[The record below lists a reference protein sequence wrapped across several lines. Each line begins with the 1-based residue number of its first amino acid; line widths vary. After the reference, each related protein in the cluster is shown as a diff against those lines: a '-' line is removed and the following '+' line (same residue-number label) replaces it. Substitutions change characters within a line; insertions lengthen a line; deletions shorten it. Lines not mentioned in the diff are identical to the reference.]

1 MTVKSRI
8 FAVFF
13 SLVAACAPQGA
24 VSESGVA
31 EEKSVEKKA
40 SPAVSD
46 EKKPQIDSA
55 AVVGDYL
62 RYLQARRDQ
71 NLTDASKYLQNVLKK
86 DENSE
91 IIEAEMLSTLTLQ
104 GRLHEA
110 FPLAQKELK
119 RNGRLLLAMLVVV
132 ANQTENKDYDGA
144 LETLDAFPDQDV
156 RAFLI
161 PLLKSWQ
168 YVGAG
173 EKEKAL
179 DALKPLDSEGTAAL
193 YHFHLAL
200 MNDIWN
206 DEDETE
212 KQYKLLMEK
221 NKGLSLR
228 AAQTYG
234 NFLLRHEKYE
244 RFNEL
249 LAAYRTVNRSFPLI
263 DETFFLAGGKE
274 VGKDIP
280 VMVPTA
286 KEGMAEALFDVA
298 GSLHEKGNED
308 SAFFFTQIAL
318 SLDGKLALAR
328 ELKGSLLESTGR
340 TEDAR
345 AFYESEKPTSE
356 TYFSSQSKL
365 ARLLSRQEKY
375 DEAVKVLK
383 NLIKQKSESHLPYLD
398 LGDVYMQAKR
408 YPQAIEAYTQA
419 LDKISGT
426 QRRGG
431 WMIYYSR
438 GTAYER
444 NNQWD
449 KAEDD
454 FLHALLLNPDQPLTL
469 NYLGY
474 SWLERGKN
482 IGQAKEMLERALLK
496 SSQDGFIA
504 DSLGWA
510 YYLTKEYDKAVTILE
525 LAVALDAGSGVIND
539 HLGDAYW
546 RSGRKREARFQWQKA
561 LDLNDDFAEGDRDRV
576 RLKIEKGLD
585 AVGDKISLT
594 QEKRES
600 APAAK
605 KAGKKN
611 DSKKRARKN

>member
-1 MTVKSRI
+1 MTVKSRV

-13 SLVAACAPQGA
+13 SLIAACAPQGA

-31 EEKSVEKKA
+31 AKPEKTEQAKA
-40 SPAVSD
+40 PQTDSP
-46 EKKPQIDSA
+46 

-62 RYLQARRDQ
+62 RYLQARREQ
-71 NLTDASKYLQNVLKK
+71 NLSDAAKYLQKVLDK
-86 DENSE
+86 DADNE
-91 IIEAEMLSTLTLQ
+91 IVEAEMLSTLTLQ
-104 GRLHEA
+104 GRLHDA

-119 RNGRLLLAMLVVV
+119 RDGKLLLAMLVVV

-144 LETLDAFPDQDV
+144 LKTLDAFPDQDV

-168 YVGAG
+168 YVGLN
-173 EKEKAL
+173 EREKAQN
-179 DALKPLDSEGTAAL
+179 ALEPLDSEGTAAL

-206 DEDETE
+206 NEDETE
-212 KQYKLLMEK
+212 KHYKLLMEK

-274 VGKDIP
+274 VGKNIP
-280 VMVPTA
+280 VIVPSA

-318 SLDGKLALAR
+318 SLDEKLALAR
-328 ELKGSLLESTGR
+328 ELKGTLLETTGR
-340 TEDAR
+340 LDDAR
-345 AFYESEKPTSE
+345 AFYESEKTTSE

-365 ARLLSRQEKY
+365 ARLLARQEKY
-375 DEAVKVLK
+375 DEAAAVLQ
-383 NLIKQKSESHLPYLD
+383 NLIKKKSESHLPYLD
-398 LGDVYMQAKR
+398 LGDTYMLAKR

-482 IGQAKEMLERALLK
+482 VEQAKEMLERALLK
-496 SSQDGFIA
+496 ASQSGSIA

-525 LAVALDAGSGVIND
+525 IAVALDAGSGVIND

-561 LDLNDDFAEGDRDRV
+561 LDLNDDFSAGDRDRV
-576 RLKIEKGLD
+576 RLKLDKGLD

-594 QEKRES
+594 QEKKDD
-600 APAAK
+600 APADATAAK
-605 KAGKKN
+605 KPVKKN

>member
-1 MTVKSRI
+1 MTVKSRV

-13 SLVAACAPQGA
+13 SLIAACAPQGA

-31 EEKSVEKKA
+31 AKPEKTEQAKA
-40 SPAVSD
+40 PQTDSP
-46 EKKPQIDSA
+46 

-62 RYLQARRDQ
+62 RYLQARREQ
-71 NLTDASKYLQNVLKK
+71 NLSDAAKYLQKVLDK
-86 DENSE
+86 DADNE
-91 IIEAEMLSTLTLQ
+91 IVEAEMLSTLTLQ
-104 GRLHEA
+104 GRLHDA
-110 FPLAQKELK
+110 FPLARKELK
-119 RNGRLLLAMLVVV
+119 RDGKLLLAMLVVV

-144 LETLDAFPDQDV
+144 LKTLDAFPDQDV

-168 YVGAG
+168 YVGLN
-173 EKEKAL
+173 EREKAQN
-179 DALKPLDSEGTAAL
+179 ALEPLDSEGTAAL

-206 DEDETE
+206 NEDETE
-212 KQYKLLMEK
+212 KHYKLLMEK

-274 VGKDIP
+274 VGKNIP
-280 VMVPTA
+280 VIVPSA

-318 SLDGKLALAR
+318 SLDVKLALAR
-328 ELKGSLLESTGR
+328 ELKGTLLETTGR
-340 TEDAR
+340 LDDAR
-345 AFYESEKPTSE
+345 AFYESEKTTSE

-365 ARLLSRQEKY
+365 ARLLARQEKY
-375 DEAVKVLK
+375 DEAAAVLQ
-383 NLIKQKSESHLPYLD
+383 NLIKKKSESHLPYLD
-398 LGDVYMQAKR
+398 LGDTYMLAKR

-482 IGQAKEMLERALLK
+482 VEQAKEMLERALLK
-496 SSQDGFIA
+496 ASQSGSIA

-525 LAVALDAGSGVIND
+525 IAVALDAGSGVIND

-546 RSGRKREARFQWQKA
+546 RSGRKREARFQWRKA
-561 LDLNDDFAEGDRDRV
+561 LDLNDDFAAGDRDRV
-576 RLKIEKGLD
+576 RLKLDKGLD
-585 AVGDKISLT
+585 EVGDKISLT
-594 QEKRES
+594 QEKKDD
-600 APAAK
+600 APADAAAAK
-605 KAGKKN
+605 KPVKKN

>member
-1 MTVKSRI
+1 MTVKSRV

-13 SLVAACAPQGA
+13 SLIAACAPQGA

-31 EEKSVEKKA
+31 AKPEKTEQA
-40 SPAVSD
+40 NAPQTDSP
-46 EKKPQIDSA
+46 

-62 RYLQARRDQ
+62 RYLQARREQ
-71 NLTDASKYLQNVLKK
+71 NLSDAAKYLQKVLDK
-86 DENSE
+86 DADNE
-91 IIEAEMLSTLTLQ
+91 IVEAEMLSTLTLQ
-104 GRLHEA
+104 GRLHDA

-119 RNGRLLLAMLVVV
+119 RDGKLLLAMLVVV

-144 LETLDAFPDQDV
+144 LKTLDAFPDQDV

-168 YVGAG
+168 YVGLN
-173 EKEKAL
+173 EREKAQN
-179 DALKPLDSEGTAAL
+179 ALEPLDSEGTAAL

-206 DEDETE
+206 NEDETE
-212 KQYKLLMEK
+212 KHYKLLMEK

-274 VGKDIP
+274 VGKNIP
-280 VMVPTA
+280 VIVPSA

-318 SLDGKLALAR
+318 SLDEKLALAR
-328 ELKGSLLESTGR
+328 ELKGTLLETTGR
-340 TEDAR
+340 LDDAR
-345 AFYESEKPTSE
+345 AFYEAEKTTSE

-365 ARLLSRQEKY
+365 ARLLARQEKY
-375 DEAVKVLK
+375 DEAVAVLQ
-383 NLIKQKSESHLPYLD
+383 NLIKKKSESHLPYLD
-398 LGDVYMQAKR
+398 LGDTYMLAKR

-482 IGQAKEMLERALLK
+482 VEQAKEMLERALLK
-496 SSQDGFIA
+496 ASQSGSIA

-525 LAVALDAGSGVIND
+525 IAVALDAGSGVIND

-546 RSGRKREARFQWQKA
+546 RSGRKREARFQWRKA
-561 LDLNDDFAEGDRDRV
+561 LDLNDDFAAGDRDRV
-576 RLKIEKGLD
+576 RLKLDKGLD

-594 QEKRES
+594 QEKKDD
-600 APAAK
+600 APADATAAK
-605 KAGKKN
+605 KPVKKN

>member
-1 MTVKSRI
+1 MTVKSRV

-13 SLVAACAPQGA
+13 SLIAACAPQGA

-31 EEKSVEKKA
+31 AKPEKTEQA
-40 SPAVSD
+40 NAPQTDSP
-46 EKKPQIDSA
+46 

-62 RYLQARRDQ
+62 RYLQARREQ
-71 NLTDASKYLQNVLKK
+71 NLSDAAKYLQKVLDK
-86 DENSE
+86 DADNE
-91 IIEAEMLSTLTLQ
+91 IVEAEMLSTLTLQ
-104 GRLHEA
+104 GRLHDA
-110 FPLAQKELK
+110 FPLARKELK
-119 RNGRLLLAMLVVV
+119 RDGKLLLAMLVVV

-144 LETLDAFPDQDV
+144 LKTLDAFPDQDV

-168 YVGAG
+168 YVGLN
-173 EKEKAL
+173 EREKAQN
-179 DALKPLDSEGTAAL
+179 ALEPLDSEGTAAL

-206 DEDETE
+206 NEDETE
-212 KQYKLLMEK
+212 KHYKLLMEK

-274 VGKDIP
+274 VGKNIP
-280 VMVPTA
+280 VIVPSA

-318 SLDGKLALAR
+318 SLDEKLALAR
-328 ELKGSLLESTGR
+328 ELKGTLLETTGR
-340 TEDAR
+340 LDDAR
-345 AFYESEKPTSE
+345 AFYESEKTTSE

-365 ARLLSRQEKY
+365 ARLLARQEKY
-375 DEAVKVLK
+375 DEAAAVLQ
-383 NLIKQKSESHLPYLD
+383 NLIKKKSESHLPYLD
-398 LGDVYMQAKR
+398 LGDTYMLAKR

-482 IGQAKEMLERALLK
+482 VEQAKEMLERALLK
-496 SSQDGFIA
+496 ASQSGSIA

-525 LAVALDAGSGVIND
+525 IAVALDAGSGVIND

-546 RSGRKREARFQWQKA
+546 RSGRKREARFQWRKA
-561 LDLNDDFAEGDRDRV
+561 LDLNDDFSAGDRDRV
-576 RLKIEKGLD
+576 RLKLDKGLD
-585 AVGDKISLT
+585 EVGDKISLT
-594 QEKRES
+594 QEKKDD
-600 APAAK
+600 APADAAAAK
-605 KAGKKN
+605 KPVKKN

>member
-1 MTVKSRI
+1 MTVKSRV

-13 SLVAACAPQGA
+13 SLIAACAPQGA

-31 EEKSVEKKA
+31 AKPEKTEQAKA
-40 SPAVSD
+40 PQTDSP
-46 EKKPQIDSA
+46 

-62 RYLQARRDQ
+62 RYLQARREQ
-71 NLTDASKYLQNVLKK
+71 NLSDAAKYLQKVLDK
-86 DENSE
+86 DADNE
-91 IIEAEMLSTLTLQ
+91 IVEAEMLSTLTLQ
-104 GRLHEA
+104 GRLHDA

-119 RNGRLLLAMLVVV
+119 RDGKLLLAMLVVV

-144 LETLDAFPDQDV
+144 LKTLDAFPDQDV

-168 YVGAG
+168 YVGLN
-173 EKEKAL
+173 EREKAQN
-179 DALKPLDSEGTAAL
+179 ALEPLDSEGTAAL

-206 DEDETE
+206 NEDETE
-212 KQYKLLMEK
+212 KHYKLLMEK

-274 VGKDIP
+274 VGKNIP
-280 VMVPTA
+280 VIVPSA

-318 SLDGKLALAR
+318 SLDEKLALAR
-328 ELKGSLLESTGR
+328 ELKGTLLETTGR
-340 TEDAR
+340 LDDAR
-345 AFYESEKPTSE
+345 AFYESEKTTSE

-365 ARLLSRQEKY
+365 ARLLARQEKY
-375 DEAVKVLK
+375 DEAVAVLQ
-383 NLIKQKSESHLPYLD
+383 NLIKKKSESHLPYLD
-398 LGDVYMQAKR
+398 LGDTYMLAKR

-482 IGQAKEMLERALLK
+482 VEQAKEMLERALLK
-496 SSQDGFIA
+496 ASQSGSIA

-525 LAVALDAGSGVIND
+525 IAVALDAGSGVIND

-546 RSGRKREARFQWQKA
+546 RSGRKREARFQWRKA
-561 LDLNDDFAEGDRDRV
+561 LDLNDDFAAGDRDRV
-576 RLKIEKGLD
+576 RLKLDKGLD
-585 AVGDKISLT
+585 EVGDKISLT
-594 QEKRES
+594 QEKKDD
-600 APAAK
+600 APADAAAAK
-605 KAGKKN
+605 KPVKKN

>member
-1 MTVKSRI
+1 MTVKSRV

-13 SLVAACAPQGA
+13 SLIAACAPQGA

-31 EEKSVEKKA
+31 AKPEKTEQAKA
-40 SPAVSD
+40 PQTDSP
-46 EKKPQIDSA
+46 

-62 RYLQARRDQ
+62 RYLQARREQ
-71 NLTDASKYLQNVLKK
+71 NLSDAAKYLQKVLDK
-86 DENSE
+86 DADNE
-91 IIEAEMLSTLTLQ
+91 IVEAEMLSTLTLQ
-104 GRLHEA
+104 GRLHDA
-110 FPLAQKELK
+110 FPLARKELK
-119 RNGRLLLAMLVVV
+119 RDGKLLLAMLVVV

-144 LETLDAFPDQDV
+144 LKTLDAFPDQDV

-168 YVGAG
+168 YVGLN
-173 EKEKAL
+173 EREKAQN
-179 DALKPLDSEGTAAL
+179 ALEPLDSEGTAAL

-206 DEDETE
+206 NEDETE
-212 KQYKLLMEK
+212 KHYKLLMEK

-274 VGKDIP
+274 VGKNIP
-280 VMVPTA
+280 VIVPSA

-318 SLDGKLALAR
+318 SLDVKLALAR
-328 ELKGSLLESTGR
+328 ELKGTLLETTGR
-340 TEDAR
+340 LDDAR
-345 AFYESEKPTSE
+345 AFYESEKTTSE

-365 ARLLSRQEKY
+365 ARLLARQEKY
-375 DEAVKVLK
+375 DEAAAVLQ
-383 NLIKQKSESHLPYLD
+383 NLIKKKSESHLPYLD
-398 LGDVYMQAKR
+398 LGDTYMLAKR

-482 IGQAKEMLERALLK
+482 VEQAKEMLERALLK
-496 SSQDGFIA
+496 ASQSGSIA

-525 LAVALDAGSGVIND
+525 IAVALDAGSGVIND

-546 RSGRKREARFQWQKA
+546 RSGRKREARFQWRKA
-561 LDLNDDFAEGDRDRV
+561 LDLNDDFAAGDRDRV
-576 RLKIEKGLD
+576 RLKLDKGLD
-585 AVGDKISLT
+585 EVGDKISLT
-594 QEKRES
+594 QEKKDD
-600 APAAK
+600 APADATAAK
-605 KAGKKN
+605 KPVKKN

>member
-1 MTVKSRI
+1 MTVKSRV

-13 SLVAACAPQGA
+13 SLIAACAPQGA

-31 EEKSVEKKA
+31 AKPEKTEQAKA
-40 SPAVSD
+40 PQTDSP
-46 EKKPQIDSA
+46 

-62 RYLQARRDQ
+62 RYLQARREQ
-71 NLTDASKYLQNVLKK
+71 NLSDAAKYLQKVLDK
-86 DENSE
+86 DADNE
-91 IIEAEMLSTLTLQ
+91 IVEAEMLSTLTLQ
-104 GRLHEA
+104 GRLHDA

-119 RNGRLLLAMLVVV
+119 RDGKLLLAMLVVV

-144 LETLDAFPDQDV
+144 LKTLDAFPDQDV

-168 YVGAG
+168 YVGLN
-173 EKEKAL
+173 EREKAQN
-179 DALKPLDSEGTAAL
+179 ALEPLDSEGTAAL

-206 DEDETE
+206 NEDETE
-212 KQYKLLMEK
+212 KHYKLLMEK

-274 VGKDIP
+274 VGKNIP
-280 VMVPTA
+280 VIVPSA

-318 SLDGKLALAR
+318 SLDVKLALAR
-328 ELKGSLLESTGR
+328 ELKGTLLETTGR
-340 TEDAR
+340 LDDAR
-345 AFYESEKPTSE
+345 AFYESEKTTSE

-365 ARLLSRQEKY
+365 ARLLARQEKY
-375 DEAVKVLK
+375 DEAAAVLQ
-383 NLIKQKSESHLPYLD
+383 NLIKKKSESHLPYLD
-398 LGDVYMQAKR
+398 LGDTYMLAKR

-482 IGQAKEMLERALLK
+482 VEQAKEMLERALLK
-496 SSQDGFIA
+496 ASQSGSIA

-525 LAVALDAGSGVIND
+525 IAVALDAGSGVIND

-546 RSGRKREARFQWQKA
+546 RSGRKREARFQWRKA
-561 LDLNDDFAEGDRDRV
+561 LDLNDDFAAGDRDRV
-576 RLKIEKGLD
+576 RLKLDKGLD
-585 AVGDKISLT
+585 EVGDKISLT
-594 QEKRES
+594 QEKKDD
-600 APAAK
+600 APADAAAAK
-605 KAGKKN
+605 KPVKKN

>member
-1 MTVKSRI
+1 MTVKSRV

-13 SLVAACAPQGA
+13 SLIAACAPQGA

-31 EEKSVEKKA
+31 AKPEKTEQAKA
-40 SPAVSD
+40 PQTDSP
-46 EKKPQIDSA
+46 

-62 RYLQARRDQ
+62 RYLQARREQ
-71 NLTDASKYLQNVLKK
+71 NLSDAAKYLQKVLDK
-86 DENSE
+86 DADNE
-91 IIEAEMLSTLTLQ
+91 IVEAEMLSTLTLQ
-104 GRLHEA
+104 GRLHDA

-119 RNGRLLLAMLVVV
+119 RDGKLLLAMLVVV

-144 LETLDAFPDQDV
+144 LKTLDAFPDQDV

-168 YVGAG
+168 YVGLD
-173 EKEKAL
+173 EREKAQN
-179 DALKPLDSEGTAAL
+179 ALEPLDSEGTAAL

-206 DEDETE
+206 NEDETE
-212 KQYKLLMEK
+212 KHYKLLMEK

-274 VGKDIP
+274 VGKNIP
-280 VMVPTA
+280 VIVPSA

-318 SLDGKLALAR
+318 SLDEKLALAR
-328 ELKGSLLESTGR
+328 ELKGTLLETTGR
-340 TEDAR
+340 LDDAR
-345 AFYESEKPTSE
+345 AFYESEKTTSE

-365 ARLLSRQEKY
+365 ARLLARQEKY
-375 DEAVKVLK
+375 DEAAAVLQ
-383 NLIKQKSESHLPYLD
+383 NLIKKKSESHLPYLD
-398 LGDVYMQAKR
+398 LGDTYMLAKR

-482 IGQAKEMLERALLK
+482 VEQAKEMLERALLK
-496 SSQDGFIA
+496 SSQSGAIA

-510 YYLTKEYDKAVTILE
+510 YYLTKEYDKSVAILE
-525 LAVALDAGSGVIND
+525 IAVALDAGSGVIND

-561 LDLNDDFAEGDRDRV
+561 LDLNDDFAAGDRDRV
-576 RLKIEKGLD
+576 RLKLDKGLD
-585 AVGDKISLT
+585 EVGDKISLT
-594 QEKRES
+594 QEKKDD
-600 APAAK
+600 APADAAAAK
-605 KAGKKN
+605 KPVKKN

>member
-1 MTVKSRI
+1 MTVKSRV

-13 SLVAACAPQGA
+13 SLIAACAPQGA

-31 EEKSVEKKA
+31 AKPEKTEQAKA
-40 SPAVSD
+40 PQTDSP
-46 EKKPQIDSA
+46 

-62 RYLQARRDQ
+62 RYLQARREQ
-71 NLTDASKYLQNVLKK
+71 NLSDAAKYLQKVLDK
-86 DENSE
+86 DADNE
-91 IIEAEMLSTLTLQ
+91 IVEAEMLSTLTLQ
-104 GRLHEA
+104 GRLHDA

-119 RNGRLLLAMLVVV
+119 RDGKLLLAMLVVV

-144 LETLDAFPDQDV
+144 LKTLDAFPDQDV

-168 YVGAG
+168 YVGLN
-173 EKEKAL
+173 EREKAQN
-179 DALKPLDSEGTAAL
+179 ALEPLDSEGTAAL

-206 DEDETE
+206 NEDETE
-212 KQYKLLMEK
+212 KHYKLLMEK

-274 VGKDIP
+274 VGKNIP
-280 VMVPTA
+280 VIVPSA

-318 SLDGKLALAR
+318 SLDEKLALAR
-328 ELKGSLLESTGR
+328 ELKGTLLETTGR
-340 TEDAR
+340 LDDAR
-345 AFYESEKPTSE
+345 AFYESEKTTSE

-365 ARLLSRQEKY
+365 ARLLARQEKY
-375 DEAVKVLK
+375 DEAVAVLQ
-383 NLIKQKSESHLPYLD
+383 NLIKKKSESHLPYLD
-398 LGDVYMQAKR
+398 LGDTYMLAKR

-482 IGQAKEMLERALLK
+482 VEQAKEMLERALLK
-496 SSQDGFIA
+496 SSQSGAIA

-510 YYLTKEYDKAVTILE
+510 YYLTKEYDKSVAILE
-525 LAVALDAGSGVIND
+525 IAVALDAGSGVIND

-546 RSGRKREARFQWQKA
+546 RSGRKREARFQWRKA
-561 LDLNDDFAEGDRDRV
+561 LDLNDDFAAGDRDRV
-576 RLKIEKGLD
+576 RLKLDKGLD
-585 AVGDKISLT
+585 EVGDKISLT
-594 QEKRES
+594 QEKKDD
-600 APAAK
+600 APADATAAK
-605 KAGKKN
+605 KPVKKN

>member
-1 MTVKSRI
+1 MTVKSRV

-13 SLVAACAPQGA
+13 SLIAACAPQGA

-31 EEKSVEKKA
+31 AKPEKTEQAKA
-40 SPAVSD
+40 PQTDSP
-46 EKKPQIDSA
+46 

-62 RYLQARRDQ
+62 RYLQARREQ
-71 NLTDASKYLQNVLKK
+71 NLSDAAKYLQKVLDK
-86 DENSE
+86 DADNE
-91 IIEAEMLSTLTLQ
+91 IVEAEMLSTLTLQ
-104 GRLHEA
+104 GRLHDA

-119 RNGRLLLAMLVVV
+119 RDGKLLLAMLVVV

-144 LETLDAFPDQDV
+144 LKTLDAFPDQDV

-168 YVGAG
+168 YVGLN
-173 EKEKAL
+173 EREKAQN
-179 DALKPLDSEGTAAL
+179 ALEPLDSEGTAAL

-206 DEDETE
+206 NEDETE
-212 KQYKLLMEK
+212 KHYKLLMEK

-274 VGKDIP
+274 VGKNIP
-280 VMVPTA
+280 VIVPSA

-318 SLDGKLALAR
+318 SLDEKLALAR
-328 ELKGSLLESTGR
+328 ELKGTLLETTGR
-340 TEDAR
+340 LDDAR
-345 AFYESEKPTSE
+345 AFYESEKTTSE

-365 ARLLSRQEKY
+365 ARLLARQEKY
-375 DEAVKVLK
+375 DEAVAVLQ
-383 NLIKQKSESHLPYLD
+383 NLIKKKSESHLPYLD
-398 LGDVYMQAKR
+398 LGDTYMLAKR

-482 IGQAKEMLERALLK
+482 VEQAKEMLERALLK
-496 SSQDGFIA
+496 ASQSGSIA

-525 LAVALDAGSGVIND
+525 IAVALDAGSGVIND

-561 LDLNDDFAEGDRDRV
+561 LDLNDDFAAGDRDRV
-576 RLKIEKGLD
+576 RLKLDKGLD
-585 AVGDKISLT
+585 EVGDKISLT
-594 QEKRES
+594 QEKKDD
-600 APAAK
+600 APADATAAK
-605 KAGKKN
+605 KPVKKN

>member
-1 MTVKSRI
+1 MTVKSRV

-13 SLVAACAPQGA
+13 SLIAACAPQGA

-31 EEKSVEKKA
+31 AKPEKTEQA
-40 SPAVSD
+40 NAPQTDSP
-46 EKKPQIDSA
+46 

-62 RYLQARRDQ
+62 RYLQARREQ
-71 NLTDASKYLQNVLKK
+71 NLSDAAKYLQKVLDK
-86 DENSE
+86 DADNE
-91 IIEAEMLSTLTLQ
+91 IVEAEMLSTLTLQ
-104 GRLHEA
+104 GRLHDA

-119 RNGRLLLAMLVVV
+119 RDGKLLLAMLVVV

-144 LETLDAFPDQDV
+144 LKTLDAFPDQDV

-168 YVGAG
+168 YVGLN
-173 EKEKAL
+173 EREKAQN
-179 DALKPLDSEGTAAL
+179 ALEPLDSEGTAAL

-206 DEDETE
+206 NEDETE
-212 KQYKLLMEK
+212 KHYKLLMEK

-274 VGKDIP
+274 VGKNIP
-280 VMVPTA
+280 VIVPSA

-318 SLDGKLALAR
+318 SLDEKLALAR
-328 ELKGSLLESTGR
+328 ELKGTLLETTGR
-340 TEDAR
+340 LDDAR
-345 AFYESEKPTSE
+345 AFYESEKTTSE

-365 ARLLSRQEKY
+365 ARLLARQEKY
-375 DEAVKVLK
+375 DDAVAVLQ
-383 NLIKQKSESHLPYLD
+383 NLIKKKSESHLPYLD
-398 LGDVYMQAKR
+398 LGDTYMLAKC

-482 IGQAKEMLERALLK
+482 VEQAKEMLERALLK
-496 SSQDGFIA
+496 ASQSGSIA

-525 LAVALDAGSGVIND
+525 IAVALDAGSGVIND

-546 RSGRKREARFQWQKA
+546 RSGRKREARFQWRKA
-561 LDLNDDFAEGDRDRV
+561 LDLNDDFSAGDRDRV
-576 RLKIEKGLD
+576 RLKLDKGLD

-594 QEKRES
+594 QEKKDD
-600 APAAK
+600 APADATAAK
-605 KAGKKN
+605 KPVKKN

>member
-1 MTVKSRI
+1 MTVKSRV

-13 SLVAACAPQGA
+13 SLIAACAPQGA

-31 EEKSVEKKA
+31 AKPEKTEQAKA
-40 SPAVSD
+40 PQTDSP
-46 EKKPQIDSA
+46 

-62 RYLQARRDQ
+62 RYLQARREQ
-71 NLTDASKYLQNVLKK
+71 NLSDAAKYLQKVLDK
-86 DENSE
+86 DADNE
-91 IIEAEMLSTLTLQ
+91 IVEAEMLSTLTLQ
-104 GRLHEA
+104 GRLHDA
-110 FPLAQKELK
+110 FPLARKELK
-119 RNGRLLLAMLVVV
+119 RDGKLLLAMLVVV

-144 LETLDAFPDQDV
+144 LKTLDAFPDQDV

-168 YVGAG
+168 YVGLD
-173 EKEKAL
+173 EREKAQN
-179 DALKPLDSEGTAAL
+179 ALEPLDSEGTAAL

-206 DEDETE
+206 NEDETE
-212 KQYKLLMEK
+212 KHYKLLMEK

-274 VGKDIP
+274 VGKNIP
-280 VMVPTA
+280 VIVPSA

-318 SLDGKLALAR
+318 SLDEKLALAR
-328 ELKGSLLESTGR
+328 ELKGTLLETTGR
-340 TEDAR
+340 LDDAR
-345 AFYESEKPTSE
+345 AFYESEKTTSE

-365 ARLLSRQEKY
+365 ARLLARQEKY
-375 DEAVKVLK
+375 DEAVAVLQ
-383 NLIKQKSESHLPYLD
+383 NLIKKKSESHLPYLD
-398 LGDVYMQAKR
+398 LGDTYMLAKR

-482 IGQAKEMLERALLK
+482 VEQAKEMLERALLK
-496 SSQDGFIA
+496 ASQSGSIA

-525 LAVALDAGSGVIND
+525 IAVALDAGSGVIND

-561 LDLNDDFAEGDRDRV
+561 LDLNDDFAAGDRDRV
-576 RLKIEKGLD
+576 RLKLDKGLD
-585 AVGDKISLT
+585 EVGDKISLT
-594 QEKRES
+594 QEKKDD
-600 APAAK
+600 APADAAAAK
-605 KAGKKN
+605 KPVKKN

>member
-1 MTVKSRI
+1 MTVKSRV

-13 SLVAACAPQGA
+13 SLIAACAPQGA

-31 EEKSVEKKA
+31 AKTEKTEQAKA
-40 SPAVSD
+40 PQTDSP
-46 EKKPQIDSA
+46 

-62 RYLQARRDQ
+62 RYLQARREQ
-71 NLTDASKYLQNVLKK
+71 NLSDAAKYLQKVLDK
-86 DENSE
+86 DADNE
-91 IIEAEMLSTLTLQ
+91 IVEAEMLSTLTLQ
-104 GRLHEA
+104 GRLHDA
-110 FPLAQKELK
+110 FPLARKELK
-119 RNGRLLLAMLVVV
+119 RDGKLLLAMLVVV

-144 LETLDAFPDQDV
+144 LKTLDAFPDQDV

-168 YVGAG
+168 YVGLD
-173 EKEKAL
+173 EREKAQN
-179 DALKPLDSEGTAAL
+179 ALEPLDSEGTAAL

-206 DEDETE
+206 NEDETE
-212 KQYKLLMEK
+212 KHYKLLMEK

-274 VGKDIP
+274 VGKNIP
-280 VMVPTA
+280 VIVPSA

-318 SLDGKLALAR
+318 SLDEKLALAR
-328 ELKGSLLESTGR
+328 ELKGTLLETTGR
-340 TEDAR
+340 LDDAR
-345 AFYESEKPTSE
+345 AFYESEKTTSE

-365 ARLLSRQEKY
+365 ARLLARQEKY
-375 DEAVKVLK
+375 DEAVAVLQ
-383 NLIKQKSESHLPYLD
+383 NLIKKKSESHLPYLD
-398 LGDVYMQAKR
+398 LGDTYMLAKR

-482 IGQAKEMLERALLK
+482 VEQAKEMLERALLK
-496 SSQDGFIA
+496 SSQSGAIA

-510 YYLTKEYDKAVTILE
+510 YYLTKEYDKSVAILE
-525 LAVALDAGSGVIND
+525 IAVALDAGSGVIND

-561 LDLNDDFAEGDRDRV
+561 LDLNDDFSAGDRDRV
-576 RLKIEKGLD
+576 RLKLDKGLD
-585 AVGDKISLT
+585 EVGDKISLT
-594 QEKRES
+594 QEKKDA
-600 APAAK
+600 APADATAAK
-605 KAGKKN
+605 KTVKN

>member
-1 MTVKSRI
+1 MTVKSRV

-13 SLVAACAPQGA
+13 SLIAACAPQGA

-31 EEKSVEKKA
+31 AKSEKTEQAKA
-40 SPAVSD
+40 PQTDSP
-46 EKKPQIDSA
+46 

-62 RYLQARRDQ
+62 RYLQARREQ
-71 NLTDASKYLQNVLKK
+71 NLSDAAKYLQKVLDK
-86 DENSE
+86 DADNE
-91 IIEAEMLSTLTLQ
+91 IVEAEMLSTLTLQ
-104 GRLHEA
+104 GRLHDA

-119 RNGRLLLAMLVVV
+119 RDGKLLLAMLVVV

-144 LETLDAFPDQDV
+144 LKTLDAFPDQDV

-168 YVGAG
+168 YVGLN
-173 EKEKAL
+173 EREKAQN
-179 DALKPLDSEGTAAL
+179 ALEPLDSEGTAAL

-206 DEDETE
+206 NEDETE
-212 KQYKLLMEK
+212 KHYKLLMEK

-274 VGKDIP
+274 VGKNIP
-280 VMVPTA
+280 VIVPSA

-318 SLDGKLALAR
+318 SLDEKLALAR
-328 ELKGSLLESTGR
+328 ELKGTLLETTGR
-340 TEDAR
+340 LDDAR
-345 AFYESEKPTSE
+345 AFYESEKTTSE

-365 ARLLSRQEKY
+365 ARLLARQEKY
-375 DEAVKVLK
+375 DEAVAVLQ
-383 NLIKQKSESHLPYLD
+383 NLIKKKSESHLPYLD
-398 LGDVYMQAKR
+398 LGDTYMLAKR

-482 IGQAKEMLERALLK
+482 VEQAKEMLERALLK
-496 SSQDGFIA
+496 ASQSGSIA

-525 LAVALDAGSGVIND
+525 IAVALDAGSGVIND

-546 RSGRKREARFQWQKA
+546 RSGRKREARFQWRKA
-561 LDLNDDFAEGDRDRV
+561 LDLNDDFAAGDRDRV
-576 RLKIEKGLD
+576 RLKLGKGLD
-585 AVGDKISLT
+585 EVGDKISLT
-594 QEKRES
+594 QEKKDD
-600 APAAK
+600 APADATAAK
-605 KAGKKN
+605 KPVKKN

>member
-1 MTVKSRI
+1 MTVKSRV

-13 SLVAACAPQGA
+13 SLIAACAPQGA

-31 EEKSVEKKA
+31 AKPEKTEQAKA
-40 SPAVSD
+40 PQTDSP
-46 EKKPQIDSA
+46 

-62 RYLQARRDQ
+62 RYLQARREQ
-71 NLTDASKYLQNVLKK
+71 NLSDAAKYLQKVLDK
-86 DENSE
+86 DADNE
-91 IIEAEMLSTLTLQ
+91 IVEAEMLSTLTLQ
-104 GRLHEA
+104 GRLHDA

-119 RNGRLLLAMLVVV
+119 RDGKLLLAMLVVV

-144 LETLDAFPDQDV
+144 LKTLDAFPDQDV

-168 YVGAG
+168 YVGLN
-173 EKEKAL
+173 EREKAQN
-179 DALKPLDSEGTAAL
+179 ALEPLDSEGTAAL

-206 DEDETE
+206 NEDETE
-212 KQYKLLMEK
+212 KHYKLLMEK

-274 VGKDIP
+274 VGKNIP
-280 VMVPTA
+280 VIVPSA

-318 SLDGKLALAR
+318 SLDVKLALAR
-328 ELKGSLLESTGR
+328 ELKGTLLETTGR
-340 TEDAR
+340 LDDAR
-345 AFYESEKPTSE
+345 AFYESEKTTSE

-365 ARLLSRQEKY
+365 ARLLARQEKY
-375 DEAVKVLK
+375 DEAAAVLQ
-383 NLIKQKSESHLPYLD
+383 NLIKKKSESHLPYLD
-398 LGDVYMQAKR
+398 LGDTYMLAKR

-482 IGQAKEMLERALLK
+482 VEQAKEMLERALLK
-496 SSQDGFIA
+496 ASQSGSIA

-525 LAVALDAGSGVIND
+525 IAVALDAGSGVIND

-546 RSGRKREARFQWQKA
+546 RSGRKREARFQWRKA
-561 LDLNDDFAEGDRDRV
+561 LDLNDDFSAGDRDRV
-576 RLKIEKGLD
+576 RLKLDKGLD
-585 AVGDKISLT
+585 EVGDKISLT
-594 QEKRES
+594 QEKKDD
-600 APAAK
+600 APADAAAAK
-605 KAGKKN
+605 KPVKKN

>member
-1 MTVKSRI
+1 MTVKSRV

-13 SLVAACAPQGA
+13 SLIAACAPQGA

-31 EEKSVEKKA
+31 AKPEKTEQAKA
-40 SPAVSD
+40 PQTDSP
-46 EKKPQIDSA
+46 

-62 RYLQARRDQ
+62 RYLQARREQ
-71 NLTDASKYLQNVLKK
+71 NLSDAAKYLQKVLDK
-86 DENSE
+86 DADNE
-91 IIEAEMLSTLTLQ
+91 IVEAEMLSTLTLQ
-104 GRLHEA
+104 GRLHDA

-119 RNGRLLLAMLVVV
+119 RDGKLLLAMLVVV

-144 LETLDAFPDQDV
+144 LKTLDAFPDQDV

-168 YVGAG
+168 YVGLN
-173 EKEKAL
+173 EREKAQN
-179 DALKPLDSEGTAAL
+179 ALEPLDSEGTAAL

-206 DEDETE
+206 NEDETE
-212 KQYKLLMEK
+212 KHYKLLMEK

-274 VGKDIP
+274 VGKNIP
-280 VMVPTA
+280 VIVPSA

-318 SLDGKLALAR
+318 SLDEKLALAR
-328 ELKGSLLESTGR
+328 ELKGTLLETTGR
-340 TEDAR
+340 LDDAR
-345 AFYESEKPTSE
+345 AFYESEKTTSE

-365 ARLLSRQEKY
+365 ARLLARQEKY
-375 DEAVKVLK
+375 DEAVAVLQ
-383 NLIKQKSESHLPYLD
+383 NLIKKKSESHLPYLD
-398 LGDVYMQAKR
+398 LGDTYMLAKR

-482 IGQAKEMLERALLK
+482 VEQAKEMLERALLK
-496 SSQDGFIA
+496 ASQSGSIA

-525 LAVALDAGSGVIND
+525 IAVALDAGSGVIND

-546 RSGRKREARFQWQKA
+546 RSGRKREARFQWRKA
-561 LDLNDDFAEGDRDRV
+561 LDLNDDFAAGDRDRV
-576 RLKIEKGLD
+576 RLKLDKGLD

-594 QEKRES
+594 QEKKDD
-600 APAAK
+600 APADATAAK
-605 KAGKKN
+605 KPVKKN

>member
-1 MTVKSRI
+1 MTVKSRV

-13 SLVAACAPQGA
+13 SLIAACAPQGA

-31 EEKSVEKKA
+31 AKPEKTEQAKA
-40 SPAVSD
+40 PQTDSP
-46 EKKPQIDSA
+46 

-62 RYLQARRDQ
+62 RYLQARREQ
-71 NLTDASKYLQNVLKK
+71 NLSDAAKYLQKVLDK
-86 DENSE
+86 DTDNE
-91 IIEAEMLSTLTLQ
+91 IVEAEMLSTLTLQ
-104 GRLHEA
+104 GRLHDA

-119 RNGRLLLAMLVVV
+119 RDGKLLLAMLVVV

-144 LETLDAFPDQDV
+144 LKTLDAFPDQDV

-168 YVGAG
+168 YVGLN
-173 EKEKAL
+173 EREKAQN
-179 DALKPLDSEGTAAL
+179 ALEPLDSEGTAAL

-206 DEDETE
+206 NEDETE
-212 KQYKLLMEK
+212 KHYKLLMEK

-274 VGKDIP
+274 VGKNIP
-280 VMVPTA
+280 VIVPSA

-318 SLDGKLALAR
+318 SLDEKLALAR
-328 ELKGSLLESTGR
+328 ELKGTLLETTGR
-340 TEDAR
+340 LDDAR
-345 AFYESEKPTSE
+345 AFYEAEKTTSE

-365 ARLLSRQEKY
+365 ARLLARQEKY
-375 DEAVKVLK
+375 DEAVAVLQ
-383 NLIKQKSESHLPYLD
+383 NLIKKKSESHLPYLD
-398 LGDVYMQAKR
+398 LGDTYMLAKR

-482 IGQAKEMLERALLK
+482 VEQAKEMLERALLK
-496 SSQDGFIA
+496 ASQSGSIA

-525 LAVALDAGSGVIND
+525 IAVALDAGSGVIND

-546 RSGRKREARFQWQKA
+546 RSGRKREARFQWRKA
-561 LDLNDDFAEGDRDRV
+561 LDLNDDFAAGDRDRV
-576 RLKIEKGLD
+576 RLKLDKGLD

-594 QEKRES
+594 QEKKDD
-600 APAAK
+600 APADATAAK
-605 KAGKKN
+605 KPVKKN

>member
-1 MTVKSRI
+1 MTVKSRV

-13 SLVAACAPQGA
+13 SLIAACAPQGA

-31 EEKSVEKKA
+31 AKPEKTEQAKA
-40 SPAVSD
+40 PQTDSP
-46 EKKPQIDSA
+46 

-62 RYLQARRDQ
+62 RYLQARREQ
-71 NLTDASKYLQNVLKK
+71 NLSDAAKYLQKVLDK
-86 DENSE
+86 DADNE
-91 IIEAEMLSTLTLQ
+91 IVEAEMLSTLTLQ
-104 GRLHEA
+104 GRLHDA

-119 RNGRLLLAMLVVV
+119 RDGKLLLAMLVVV

-144 LETLDAFPDQDV
+144 LKTLDAFPDQDV

-168 YVGAG
+168 YVGLN
-173 EKEKAL
+173 EREKAQN
-179 DALKPLDSEGTAAL
+179 ALEPLDSEGTAAL

-206 DEDETE
+206 NEDETE
-212 KQYKLLMEK
+212 KHYKLLMEK

-274 VGKDIP
+274 VGKNIP
-280 VMVPTA
+280 VIVPSA

-318 SLDGKLALAR
+318 SLDEKLALAR
-328 ELKGSLLESTGR
+328 ELKGTLLETTGR
-340 TEDAR
+340 LDDAR
-345 AFYESEKPTSE
+345 AFYESEKTTSE

-365 ARLLSRQEKY
+365 ARLLARQEKY
-375 DEAVKVLK
+375 DEAAAVLQ
-383 NLIKQKSESHLPYLD
+383 NLIKKKSESHLPYLD
-398 LGDVYMQAKR
+398 LGDTYMLAKR

-482 IGQAKEMLERALLK
+482 VEQAKEMLERALLK
-496 SSQDGFIA
+496 ASQSGSIA

-525 LAVALDAGSGVIND
+525 IAVALDAGSGVIND

-546 RSGRKREARFQWQKA
+546 RSGRKREARFQWRKA
-561 LDLNDDFAEGDRDRV
+561 LDLNDDFAAGDRDRV
-576 RLKIEKGLD
+576 RLKLDKGLD
-585 AVGDKISLT
+585 EVGDKISLT
-594 QEKRES
+594 QEKKDD
-600 APAAK
+600 APADATAAK
-605 KAGKKN
+605 KPVKKN

>member
-1 MTVKSRI
+1 MTVKSRV

-13 SLVAACAPQGA
+13 SLIAACAPQGA

-31 EEKSVEKKA
+31 AKSEKTEQAKA
-40 SPAVSD
+40 PQTDSP
-46 EKKPQIDSA
+46 

-62 RYLQARRDQ
+62 RYLQARREQ
-71 NLTDASKYLQNVLKK
+71 NLSDAAKYLQKVLDK
-86 DENSE
+86 DADNE
-91 IIEAEMLSTLTLQ
+91 IVEAEMLSTLTLQ
-104 GRLHEA
+104 GRLRDA

-119 RNGRLLLAMLVVV
+119 RDGKLLLAMLVVV

-144 LETLDAFPDQDV
+144 LKTLDAFPDQDV

-168 YVGAG
+168 YVGLN
-173 EKEKAL
+173 EREKAQN
-179 DALKPLDSEGTAAL
+179 ALEPLDSEGTAAL

-206 DEDETE
+206 NEDETE
-212 KQYKLLMEK
+212 KHYKLLMEK

-274 VGKDIP
+274 VGKNIP
-280 VMVPTA
+280 VIVPSA

-318 SLDGKLALAR
+318 SLDEKLALAR
-328 ELKGSLLESTGR
+328 ELKGTLLETTGR
-340 TEDAR
+340 LDDAR
-345 AFYESEKPTSE
+345 AFYESEKTTSE

-365 ARLLSRQEKY
+365 ARLLARQEKY
-375 DEAVKVLK
+375 DEAVAVLQ
-383 NLIKQKSESHLPYLD
+383 NLIKKKSESHLPYLD
-398 LGDVYMQAKR
+398 LGDTYMLAKR

-482 IGQAKEMLERALLK
+482 VEQAKEMLERALLK
-496 SSQDGFIA
+496 ASQSGSIA

-525 LAVALDAGSGVIND
+525 IAVALDAGSGVIND

-546 RSGRKREARFQWQKA
+546 RSGRKREARFQWRKA
-561 LDLNDDFAEGDRDRV
+561 LDLNDDFAAGDRDRV
-576 RLKIEKGLD
+576 RLKLDKGLD
-585 AVGDKISLT
+585 EVGDKISLT
-594 QEKRES
+594 QEKKGD
-600 APAAK
+600 APANATAAK
-605 KAGKKN
+605 KPVKKN

>member
-1 MTVKSRI
+1 MTVKSRV

-13 SLVAACAPQGA
+13 SLIAACAPQGA

-31 EEKSVEKKA
+31 AKPEKTEQAKA
-40 SPAVSD
+40 PQTDSP
-46 EKKPQIDSA
+46 

-62 RYLQARRDQ
+62 RYLQARREQ
-71 NLTDASKYLQNVLKK
+71 NLSDAAKYLQKVLDK
-86 DENSE
+86 DADNE
-91 IIEAEMLSTLTLQ
+91 IVEAEMLSTLTLQ
-104 GRLHEA
+104 GRLHDA

-119 RNGRLLLAMLVVV
+119 RDGKLLLAMLVVV

-144 LETLDAFPDQDV
+144 LKTLDAFPDQDV

-168 YVGAG
+168 YVGLN
-173 EKEKAL
+173 EREKAQNTL
-179 DALKPLDSEGTAAL
+179 EPLDSEGTAAL

-274 VGKDIP
+274 VGKNIP
-280 VMVPTA
+280 VIVPSA

-318 SLDGKLALAR
+318 SLDEKLALAR
-328 ELKGSLLESTGR
+328 ELKGTLLETTGR
-340 TEDAR
+340 LDDAR
-345 AFYESEKPTSE
+345 AFYESEKTTSE

-365 ARLLSRQEKY
+365 ARLLARQEKY
-375 DEAVKVLK
+375 DEAVAVLQ
-383 NLIKQKSESHLPYLD
+383 NLIKKKSESHLPYLD
-398 LGDVYMQAKR
+398 LGDTYMLAKR

-482 IGQAKEMLERALLK
+482 VEQAKEMLERALLK
-496 SSQDGFIA
+496 ASQSGSIA

-525 LAVALDAGSGVIND
+525 IAVALDAGSGVIND

-546 RSGRKREARFQWQKA
+546 RSGRKREARFQWRKA
-561 LDLNDDFAEGDRDRV
+561 LDLNDDFAAGDRDRV
-576 RLKIEKGLD
+576 RLKLDKGLD
-585 AVGDKISLT
+585 EVGDKISLT
-594 QEKRES
+594 QEKKDD
-600 APAAK
+600 APADATAAK
-605 KAGKKN
+605 KPVKKN

>member
-1 MTVKSRI
+1 MTVKSRV

-13 SLVAACAPQGA
+13 SLIAACAPQGA

-31 EEKSVEKKA
+31 AKTEKTEQAKA
-40 SPAVSD
+40 PQTDSP
-46 EKKPQIDSA
+46 

-62 RYLQARRDQ
+62 RYLQARREQ
-71 NLTDASKYLQNVLKK
+71 NLSDAAKYLQKVLDK
-86 DENSE
+86 DADNE
-91 IIEAEMLSTLTLQ
+91 IVEAEMLSTLTLQ
-104 GRLHEA
+104 GRLHDA
-110 FPLAQKELK
+110 FPLAPKELK
-119 RNGRLLLAMLVVV
+119 RDGKLLLAMLVVV

-144 LETLDAFPDQDV
+144 LKTLDAFPDQDV

-168 YVGAG
+168 YVGLD
-173 EKEKAL
+173 EREKAQN
-179 DALKPLDSEGTAAL
+179 ALEPLDSEGTAAL

-206 DEDETE
+206 NEDETE
-212 KQYKLLMEK
+212 KHYKLLMEK

-274 VGKDIP
+274 VGKNIP
-280 VMVPTA
+280 VIVPSA

-318 SLDGKLALAR
+318 SLDEKLALAR
-328 ELKGSLLESTGR
+328 ELKGTLLETTGR
-340 TEDAR
+340 LDDAR
-345 AFYESEKPTSE
+345 AFYESEKTTSE

-365 ARLLSRQEKY
+365 ARLLARQEKY
-375 DEAVKVLK
+375 DEAVAVLQ
-383 NLIKQKSESHLPYLD
+383 NLIKKKSESHLPYLD
-398 LGDVYMQAKR
+398 LGDTYMLAKR

-482 IGQAKEMLERALLK
+482 VEQAKEMLERALLK
-496 SSQDGFIA
+496 SSQSGAIA

-510 YYLTKEYDKAVTILE
+510 YYLTKEYDKSVAILE
-525 LAVALDAGSGVIND
+525 IAVALDAGSGVIND

-561 LDLNDDFAEGDRDRV
+561 LDLNDDFSAGDRDRV
-576 RLKIEKGLD
+576 RLKLDKGLD
-585 AVGDKISLT
+585 EVGDKISLT
-594 QEKRES
+594 QEKKDD
-600 APAAK
+600 APVDATAAK
-605 KAGKKN
+605 KTVKN

>member
-1 MTVKSRI
+1 MTVKSRV

-13 SLVAACAPQGA
+13 SLIAACAPQGA

-31 EEKSVEKKA
+31 AKPEKTEQAKA
-40 SPAVSD
+40 PQTDSP
-46 EKKPQIDSA
+46 

-62 RYLQARRDQ
+62 RYLQARREQ
-71 NLTDASKYLQNVLKK
+71 NLSDAAKYLQKVLDK
-86 DENSE
+86 DADNE
-91 IIEAEMLSTLTLQ
+91 IVEAEMLSTLTLQ
-104 GRLHEA
+104 GRLHDA

-119 RNGRLLLAMLVVV
+119 RDGKLLLAMLVVV

-144 LETLDAFPDQDV
+144 LKTLDAFPDQDV

-168 YVGAG
+168 YVGLN
-173 EKEKAL
+173 EREKAQN
-179 DALKPLDSEGTAAL
+179 ALEPLDSEGTAAL

-206 DEDETE
+206 NEDETE
-212 KQYKLLMEK
+212 KHYKLLMEK

-274 VGKDIP
+274 VGKNIP
-280 VMVPTA
+280 VIVPSA

-318 SLDGKLALAR
+318 SLDEKLALAR
-328 ELKGSLLESTGR
+328 ELKGTLLETTGR
-340 TEDAR
+340 LDDAR
-345 AFYESEKPTSE
+345 AFYESEKTTSE

-365 ARLLSRQEKY
+365 ARLLARQEKY
-375 DEAVKVLK
+375 DEAAAVLQ
-383 NLIKQKSESHLPYLD
+383 NLIKKKSESHLPYLD
-398 LGDVYMQAKR
+398 LGDTYMLAKR

-482 IGQAKEMLERALLK
+482 VEQAKEMLERALLK
-496 SSQDGFIA
+496 ASQSGSIA

-525 LAVALDAGSGVIND
+525 IAVALDAGSGVIND

-561 LDLNDDFAEGDRDRV
+561 LDLNDDFAAGDRDRV
-576 RLKIEKGLD
+576 RLKLDKGLD
-585 AVGDKISLT
+585 EVGDKISLT
-594 QEKRES
+594 QEKKDD
-600 APAAK
+600 APADATAAK
-605 KAGKKN
+605 KTVKKN

>member
-1 MTVKSRI
+1 MTVKSRV

-13 SLVAACAPQGA
+13 SLIAACAPQGA

-31 EEKSVEKKA
+31 AKPEKTEQA
-40 SPAVSD
+40 NAPQTDSP
-46 EKKPQIDSA
+46 

-62 RYLQARRDQ
+62 RYLQARREQ
-71 NLTDASKYLQNVLKK
+71 NLSDAAKYLQKVLDK
-86 DENSE
+86 DADNE
-91 IIEAEMLSTLTLQ
+91 IVEAEMLSTLTLQ
-104 GRLHEA
+104 GRLHDA

-119 RNGRLLLAMLVVV
+119 RDGKLLLAMLVVV

-144 LETLDAFPDQDV
+144 LKTLDAFPDQDV

-168 YVGAG
+168 YVGLN
-173 EKEKAL
+173 EREKAQN
-179 DALKPLDSEGTAAL
+179 ALEPLDSEGTAAL

-206 DEDETE
+206 NEDETE
-212 KQYKLLMEK
+212 KHYKLLMEK

-274 VGKDIP
+274 VGKNIP
-280 VMVPTA
+280 VIVPSA

-318 SLDGKLALAR
+318 SLDVKLALAR
-328 ELKGSLLESTGR
+328 ELKGTLLETTGR
-340 TEDAR
+340 LDDAR
-345 AFYESEKPTSE
+345 AFYESEKTTSE

-365 ARLLSRQEKY
+365 ARLLARQEKY
-375 DEAVKVLK
+375 DEAAAVLQ
-383 NLIKQKSESHLPYLD
+383 NLIKKKSESHLPYLD
-398 LGDVYMQAKR
+398 LGDTYMLAKR

-482 IGQAKEMLERALLK
+482 VEQAKEMLERALLK
-496 SSQDGFIA
+496 ASQSGSIA

-525 LAVALDAGSGVIND
+525 IAVALDAGSGVIND

-561 LDLNDDFAEGDRDRV
+561 LDLNDDFSAGDRDRV
-576 RLKIEKGLD
+576 RLKLDKGLD
-585 AVGDKISLT
+585 EVGDKISLT
-594 QEKRES
+594 QEKKDD
-600 APAAK
+600 APADAAAAK
-605 KAGKKN
+605 KPVKKN

>member
-1 MTVKSRI
+1 MTVKSRV

-13 SLVAACAPQGA
+13 SLIAACAPQGA

-31 EEKSVEKKA
+31 AKPEKTEQAKA
-40 SPAVSD
+40 PQTDSP
-46 EKKPQIDSA
+46 

-62 RYLQARRDQ
+62 RYLQARREQ
-71 NLTDASKYLQNVLKK
+71 NLSDAAKYLQKVLDK
-86 DENSE
+86 DADNE
-91 IIEAEMLSTLTLQ
+91 IVEAEMLSTLTLQ
-104 GRLHEA
+104 GRLHDA

-119 RNGRLLLAMLVVV
+119 RDGKLLLAMLVVV

-144 LETLDAFPDQDV
+144 LKTLDAFPDQDV

-168 YVGAG
+168 YVGLN
-173 EKEKAL
+173 EREKAQN
-179 DALKPLDSEGTAAL
+179 ALEPLDSEGTAAL

-206 DEDETE
+206 NEDETE
-212 KQYKLLMEK
+212 KHYKLLMEK

-274 VGKDIP
+274 VGKNIP
-280 VMVPTA
+280 VIVPSA

-318 SLDGKLALAR
+318 SLDEKLALAR
-328 ELKGSLLESTGR
+328 ELKGTLLETTGR
-340 TEDAR
+340 LDDAR
-345 AFYESEKPTSE
+345 AFYEAEKTTSE

-365 ARLLSRQEKY
+365 ARLLARQEKY
-375 DEAVKVLK
+375 DEAVAVLQ
-383 NLIKQKSESHLPYLD
+383 NLIKKKSESHLPYLD
-398 LGDVYMQAKR
+398 LGDTYMLAKR

-482 IGQAKEMLERALLK
+482 VEQAKEMLERALLK
-496 SSQDGFIA
+496 ASQSGSIA

-525 LAVALDAGSGVIND
+525 IAVALDAGSGVIND

-546 RSGRKREARFQWQKA
+546 RSGRKREARFQWRKA
-561 LDLNDDFAEGDRDRV
+561 LDLNDDFAAGDRDRV
-576 RLKIEKGLD
+576 RLKLDKGLD
-585 AVGDKISLT
+585 EVGDKISLT
-594 QEKRES
+594 QEKKDD
-600 APAAK
+600 APADAAAAK
-605 KAGKKN
+605 KPVKKN

>member
-1 MTVKSRI
+1 MTVKSRV

-13 SLVAACAPQGA
+13 SLIAACAPQGA

-31 EEKSVEKKA
+31 AKPEKTEQAKA
-40 SPAVSD
+40 PQTDSP
-46 EKKPQIDSA
+46 

-62 RYLQARRDQ
+62 RYLQARREQ
-71 NLTDASKYLQNVLKK
+71 NLSDAAKYLQKVLDK
-86 DENSE
+86 DADNE
-91 IIEAEMLSTLTLQ
+91 IVEAEMLSTLTLQ
-104 GRLHEA
+104 GRLHDA

-119 RNGRLLLAMLVVV
+119 RDGKLLLAMLVVV
-132 ANQTENKDYDGA
+132 ANRTENKDYDGA
-144 LETLDAFPDQDV
+144 LKTLDAFPDQDV

-168 YVGAG
+168 YVGLN
-173 EKEKAL
+173 EREKAQN
-179 DALKPLDSEGTAAL
+179 ALEPLDSEGTAAL

-206 DEDETE
+206 NEDETE
-212 KQYKLLMEK
+212 KHYKLLMEK

-274 VGKDIP
+274 VGKNIP
-280 VMVPTA
+280 VIVPSA

-318 SLDGKLALAR
+318 SLDEKLALAR
-328 ELKGSLLESTGR
+328 ELKGTLLETTGR
-340 TEDAR
+340 LDDAR
-345 AFYESEKPTSE
+345 AFYESEKTTSE

-365 ARLLSRQEKY
+365 ARLLARQEKY
-375 DEAVKVLK
+375 DEAVAVLQ
-383 NLIKQKSESHLPYLD
+383 NLIKKKSESHLPYLD
-398 LGDVYMQAKR
+398 LGDTYMLAKR

-482 IGQAKEMLERALLK
+482 VEQAKEMLERALLK
-496 SSQDGFIA
+496 ASQSGSIA

-525 LAVALDAGSGVIND
+525 IAVALDAGSGVIND

-546 RSGRKREARFQWQKA
+546 RSGRKREARFQWRKA
-561 LDLNDDFAEGDRDRV
+561 LDLNDDFAAGDRDRV
-576 RLKIEKGLD
+576 RLKLDKGLD
-585 AVGDKISLT
+585 EVGDKISLT
-594 QEKRES
+594 QEKKDD
-600 APAAK
+600 APADAAAAK
-605 KAGKKN
+605 KPVKKN

>member
-1 MTVKSRI
+1 MTVKSRV

-13 SLVAACAPQGA
+13 SLIAACAPQGA

-31 EEKSVEKKA
+31 AKPEKTEQAKA
-40 SPAVSD
+40 PQTDSP
-46 EKKPQIDSA
+46 

-62 RYLQARRDQ
+62 RYLQARREQ
-71 NLTDASKYLQNVLKK
+71 NLSDAAKYLQKVLDK
-86 DENSE
+86 DADNE
-91 IIEAEMLSTLTLQ
+91 IVEAEMLSTLTLQ
-104 GRLHEA
+104 GRLHDA

-119 RNGRLLLAMLVVV
+119 RDGKLLLAMLVVV

-144 LETLDAFPDQDV
+144 LKTLDAFPDQDV

-168 YVGAG
+168 YVGLN
-173 EKEKAL
+173 EREKAQN
-179 DALKPLDSEGTAAL
+179 ALEPLDSEGTAAL

-206 DEDETE
+206 NEDETE
-212 KQYKLLMEK
+212 KHYKLLMEK

-274 VGKDIP
+274 VGKNIP
-280 VMVPTA
+280 VIVPSA

-318 SLDGKLALAR
+318 SLDEKLALAR
-328 ELKGSLLESTGR
+328 ELKGTLLETTGR
-340 TEDAR
+340 LDDAR
-345 AFYESEKPTSE
+345 AFYESEKTTSE

-365 ARLLSRQEKY
+365 ARLLARQEKY
-375 DEAVKVLK
+375 DDAVAVLQ
-383 NLIKQKSESHLPYLD
+383 NLIKKKSESHLPYLD
-398 LGDVYMQAKR
+398 LGDTYMLAKC

-482 IGQAKEMLERALLK
+482 VEQAKEMLERALLK
-496 SSQDGFIA
+496 ASQSGSIA

-525 LAVALDAGSGVIND
+525 IAVALDAGSGVIND

-546 RSGRKREARFQWQKA
+546 RSGRKREARFQWRKA
-561 LDLNDDFAEGDRDRV
+561 LDLNDDFSAGDRDRV
-576 RLKIEKGLD
+576 RLKLDKGLD
-585 AVGDKISLT
+585 EVGDKISLT
-594 QEKRES
+594 QEKKDD
-600 APAAK
+600 APADATAAK
-605 KAGKKN
+605 KPVKKN

>member
-1 MTVKSRI
+1 MTVKSRV

-13 SLVAACAPQGA
+13 SLIAACAPQGA

-31 EEKSVEKKA
+31 AKSEKTEQAKA
-40 SPAVSD
+40 PQTDSP
-46 EKKPQIDSA
+46 

-62 RYLQARRDQ
+62 RYLQARREQ
-71 NLTDASKYLQNVLKK
+71 NLSDAAKYLQKVLDK
-86 DENSE
+86 DADNE
-91 IIEAEMLSTLTLQ
+91 IVEAEMLSTLTLQ
-104 GRLHEA
+104 GRLHDA

-119 RNGRLLLAMLVVV
+119 RDGKLLLAMLVVV

-144 LETLDAFPDQDV
+144 LKTLDAFPDQDV

-168 YVGAG
+168 YVGLN
-173 EKEKAL
+173 EREKAQN
-179 DALKPLDSEGTAAL
+179 ALEPLDSEGTAAL

-206 DEDETE
+206 NEDETE
-212 KQYKLLMEK
+212 KHYKLLMEK

-274 VGKDIP
+274 VGKNIP
-280 VMVPTA
+280 VIVPSA

-318 SLDGKLALAR
+318 SLDERLALAR
-328 ELKGSLLESTGR
+328 ELKGTLLETTGR
-340 TEDAR
+340 LDDAR
-345 AFYESEKPTSE
+345 AFYESEKTTSE

-365 ARLLSRQEKY
+365 ARLLARQEKY
-375 DEAVKVLK
+375 DDAVAVLQ
-383 NLIKQKSESHLPYLD
+383 NLIKKKSESHLPYLD
-398 LGDVYMQAKR
+398 LGDTYMLAKR

-482 IGQAKEMLERALLK
+482 VEQAKEMLERALLK
-496 SSQDGFIA
+496 ASQSGSIA

-525 LAVALDAGSGVIND
+525 IAVALDAGSGVIND

-546 RSGRKREARFQWQKA
+546 RSGRKREARFQWRKA
-561 LDLNDDFAEGDRDRV
+561 LDLNDDFAVGDRDRV
-576 RLKIEKGLD
+576 RLKLDKGLD
-585 AVGDKISLT
+585 EVGDKISLT
-594 QEKRES
+594 QEKKDD
-600 APAAK
+600 APANATAAK
-605 KAGKKN
+605 KPVKKN

>member
-1 MTVKSRI
+1 MTVKSRV

-13 SLVAACAPQGA
+13 SLIAACAPQGA

-31 EEKSVEKKA
+31 AKPEKTEQA
-40 SPAVSD
+40 NAPQTDSP
-46 EKKPQIDSA
+46 

-62 RYLQARRDQ
+62 RYLQARREQ
-71 NLTDASKYLQNVLKK
+71 NLSDAAKYLQKVLDK
-86 DENSE
+86 DADNE
-91 IIEAEMLSTLTLQ
+91 IVEAEMLSTLTLQ
-104 GRLHEA
+104 GRLHDA

-119 RNGRLLLAMLVVV
+119 RDGKLLLAMLVVV

-144 LETLDAFPDQDV
+144 LKTLDAFPDQDV

-168 YVGAG
+168 YVGLN
-173 EKEKAL
+173 EREKAQN
-179 DALKPLDSEGTAAL
+179 ALEPLDSEGTAAL

-206 DEDETE
+206 NEDETE
-212 KQYKLLMEK
+212 KHYKLLMEK

-274 VGKDIP
+274 VGKNIP
-280 VMVPTA
+280 VIVPSA

-318 SLDGKLALAR
+318 SLDEKLALAR
-328 ELKGSLLESTGR
+328 ELKGTLLETTGR
-340 TEDAR
+340 LDDAR
-345 AFYESEKPTSE
+345 AFYESEKTTSE

-365 ARLLSRQEKY
+365 ARLLARQEKY
-375 DEAVKVLK
+375 DEAVAVLQ
-383 NLIKQKSESHLPYLD
+383 NLIKKKSESHLPYLD
-398 LGDVYMQAKR
+398 LGDTYMLAKR

-482 IGQAKEMLERALLK
+482 VEQAKEMLERALLK
-496 SSQDGFIA
+496 ASQSGSIA

-525 LAVALDAGSGVIND
+525 IAVALDAGSGVIND

-546 RSGRKREARFQWQKA
+546 RSGRKREARFQWRKA
-561 LDLNDDFAEGDRDRV
+561 LDLNDDFAAGDRDRV
-576 RLKIEKGLD
+576 RLKLDKGLD
-585 AVGDKISLT
+585 EVGDKISLT
-594 QEKRES
+594 QEKKDD
-600 APAAK
+600 APADATAAK
-605 KAGKKN
+605 KPVKKN

>member
-1 MTVKSRI
+1 MTVKSRV

-13 SLVAACAPQGA
+13 SLIAACAPQGA

-31 EEKSVEKKA
+31 AKPEKTEQAKA
-40 SPAVSD
+40 PQTDSP
-46 EKKPQIDSA
+46 

-62 RYLQARRDQ
+62 RYLQARREQ
-71 NLTDASKYLQNVLKK
+71 NLSDAAKYLQKVLDK
-86 DENSE
+86 DADNE
-91 IIEAEMLSTLTLQ
+91 IVEAEMLSTLTLQ
-104 GRLHEA
+104 GRLHDA
-110 FPLAQKELK
+110 FPLARKELK
-119 RNGRLLLAMLVVV
+119 RDGKLLLAMLVVV

-144 LETLDAFPDQDV
+144 LKTLDAFPDQDV

-168 YVGAG
+168 YVGLD
-173 EKEKAL
+173 EREKAQN
-179 DALKPLDSEGTAAL
+179 ALEPLDSEGTAAL

-206 DEDETE
+206 NEDETE
-212 KQYKLLMEK
+212 KHYKLLMEK

-249 LAAYRTVNRSFPLI
+249 LAAYRTVSRSFPLI

-274 VGKDIP
+274 VGKNIP
-280 VMVPTA
+280 VIVPSA

-318 SLDGKLALAR
+318 SLDEKLALAR
-328 ELKGSLLESTGR
+328 ELKGTLLETTGR
-340 TEDAR
+340 LDDAR
-345 AFYESEKPTSE
+345 AFYESEKTTSE

-365 ARLLSRQEKY
+365 ARLLARQEKY
-375 DEAVKVLK
+375 DEAVAVLQ
-383 NLIKQKSESHLPYLD
+383 NLIKKKSESHLPYLD
-398 LGDVYMQAKR
+398 LGDTYMLAKR

-482 IGQAKEMLERALLK
+482 VEQAKEMLERALLK
-496 SSQDGFIA
+496 SSQSGAIA

-510 YYLTKEYDKAVTILE
+510 YYLTKEYDKSVAILE
-525 LAVALDAGSGVIND
+525 IAVALDAGSGVIND

-561 LDLNDDFAEGDRDRV
+561 LDLNDDFSAGDRDRV
-576 RLKIEKGLD
+576 RLKLDKGLD
-585 AVGDKISLT
+585 EVGDKISLT
-594 QEKRES
+594 QEKKDD
-600 APAAK
+600 APADATAAK
-605 KAGKKN
+605 KTVKKN

>member
-1 MTVKSRI
+1 MTVKSRV

-13 SLVAACAPQGA
+13 SLIAACAPQGA

-31 EEKSVEKKA
+31 AKPEKTEQAKA
-40 SPAVSD
+40 PQTDSP
-46 EKKPQIDSA
+46 

-62 RYLQARRDQ
+62 RYLQARREQ
-71 NLTDASKYLQNVLKK
+71 NLSDAAKYLQKVLDK
-86 DENSE
+86 DADNE
-91 IIEAEMLSTLTLQ
+91 IVEAEMLSTLTLQ
-104 GRLHEA
+104 GRLHDA

-119 RNGRLLLAMLVVV
+119 RDGKLLLAMLVVV

-144 LETLDAFPDQDV
+144 LKTLDAFPDQDV

-168 YVGAG
+168 YVGLN
-173 EKEKAL
+173 EREKAQN
-179 DALKPLDSEGTAAL
+179 ALEPLDSEGTAAL

-206 DEDETE
+206 NEDETE
-212 KQYKLLMEK
+212 KHYKLLMEK

-274 VGKDIP
+274 VGKNIP
-280 VMVPTA
+280 VIVPSA

-318 SLDGKLALAR
+318 SLDEKLALAR
-328 ELKGSLLESTGR
+328 ELKGTLLETTGR
-340 TEDAR
+340 LDDAR
-345 AFYESEKPTSE
+345 AFYESEKTTSE

-365 ARLLSRQEKY
+365 ARLLARQEKY
-375 DEAVKVLK
+375 DEAVAVLQ
-383 NLIKQKSESHLPYLD
+383 NLIKKKSESHLPYLD
-398 LGDVYMQAKR
+398 LGDTYMLAKR

-482 IGQAKEMLERALLK
+482 VEQAKEMLERALLK
-496 SSQDGFIA
+496 SSQSGSIA

-525 LAVALDAGSGVIND
+525 IAVALDAGSGVIND

-546 RSGRKREARFQWQKA
+546 RSGRKREARFQWRKA
-561 LDLNDDFAEGDRDRV
+561 LDLNDDFAAGDRDRV
-576 RLKIEKGLD
+576 RLKLDKGLD
-585 AVGDKISLT
+585 EVGDKISLT
-594 QEKRES
+594 QEKKDD
-600 APAAK
+600 APADAAAAK
-605 KAGKKN
+605 KPVKKN

>member
-1 MTVKSRI
+1 MTVKSRV

-13 SLVAACAPQGA
+13 SLIAACAPQGA

-31 EEKSVEKKA
+31 AKPEKTEQAKA
-40 SPAVSD
+40 PQTDSP
-46 EKKPQIDSA
+46 

-62 RYLQARRDQ
+62 RYLQARREQ
-71 NLTDASKYLQNVLKK
+71 NLSDAAKYLQKVLDK
-86 DENSE
+86 DADNE
-91 IIEAEMLSTLTLQ
+91 IVEAEMLSTLTLQ
-104 GRLHEA
+104 GRLHDA

-119 RNGRLLLAMLVVV
+119 RDGKLLLAMLVVV

-144 LETLDAFPDQDV
+144 LKTLDAFPDQDV

-168 YVGAG
+168 YVGLN
-173 EKEKAL
+173 EREKAQN
-179 DALKPLDSEGTAAL
+179 ALEPLDSEGTAAL

-206 DEDETE
+206 NEDETE
-212 KQYKLLMEK
+212 KHYKLLMEK

-274 VGKDIP
+274 VGKNIP
-280 VMVPTA
+280 VIVPSA

-318 SLDGKLALAR
+318 SLDEKLALAR
-328 ELKGSLLESTGR
+328 ELKGTLLETTGR
-340 TEDAR
+340 LDDAR
-345 AFYESEKPTSE
+345 AFYESEKTTSE

-365 ARLLSRQEKY
+365 ARLLARQEKY
-375 DEAVKVLK
+375 DEAVAVLQ
-383 NLIKQKSESHLPYLD
+383 NLIKKKSESHLPYLD
-398 LGDVYMQAKR
+398 LGDTYMLAKR

-482 IGQAKEMLERALLK
+482 VEQAKEMLERALLK
-496 SSQDGFIA
+496 ASQSGSIA

-525 LAVALDAGSGVIND
+525 IAVALDAGSGVIND

-546 RSGRKREARFQWQKA
+546 RSGRKREARFQWRKA
-561 LDLNDDFAEGDRDRV
+561 LDLNDDFSAGDRDRV
-576 RLKIEKGLD
+576 RLKLDKGLD
-585 AVGDKISLT
+585 EVGDKISLT
-594 QEKRES
+594 QEKKDD
-600 APAAK
+600 APADAAAAK
-605 KAGKKN
+605 KPVKKN

>member
-1 MTVKSRI
+1 MTVKSRV

-13 SLVAACAPQGA
+13 SLIAACAPQGA

-31 EEKSVEKKA
+31 AKPEKTEQAKA
-40 SPAVSD
+40 PQTDSP
-46 EKKPQIDSA
+46 

-62 RYLQARRDQ
+62 RYLQARREQ
-71 NLTDASKYLQNVLKK
+71 NLSDAAKYLQKVLDK
-86 DENSE
+86 DADNE
-91 IIEAEMLSTLTLQ
+91 IVEAEMLSTLTLQ
-104 GRLHEA
+104 GRLHDA

-119 RNGRLLLAMLVVV
+119 RDGKLLLAMLVVV

-144 LETLDAFPDQDV
+144 LKTLDAFPDQDV

-168 YVGAG
+168 YVGLN
-173 EKEKAL
+173 EREKAQN
-179 DALKPLDSEGTAAL
+179 ALEPLDSEGTAAL

-206 DEDETE
+206 NEDETE
-212 KQYKLLMEK
+212 KHYKLLMEK

-274 VGKDIP
+274 VGKNIP
-280 VMVPTA
+280 VIVPSA

-318 SLDGKLALAR
+318 SLDEKLALAR
-328 ELKGSLLESTGR
+328 ELKGTLLETTGR
-340 TEDAR
+340 LDDAR
-345 AFYESEKPTSE
+345 AFYESEKTTSE

-365 ARLLSRQEKY
+365 ARLLARQEKY
-375 DEAVKVLK
+375 DEAVAVLQ
-383 NLIKQKSESHLPYLD
+383 NLIKKKSESHLPYLD
-398 LGDVYMQAKR
+398 LGDTYMLAKR

-482 IGQAKEMLERALLK
+482 VEQAKEMLERALLK
-496 SSQDGFIA
+496 ASQSGSIA

-525 LAVALDAGSGVIND
+525 IAVALDAGSGVIND

-546 RSGRKREARFQWQKA
+546 RSGRKREARFQWRKA
-561 LDLNDDFAEGDRDRV
+561 LDLNDDFAAGDRDRV
-576 RLKIEKGLD
+576 RLKLDKGLD
-585 AVGDKISLT
+585 EVGDKISLT
-594 QEKRES
+594 QEKKDD
-600 APAAK
+600 APADATAAK
-605 KAGKKN
+605 KPVKKN

>member
-1 MTVKSRI
+1 MTVKSRV

-13 SLVAACAPQGA
+13 SLIAACAPQGA

-31 EEKSVEKKA
+31 AKPEKTEQAKA
-40 SPAVSD
+40 PQTDSP
-46 EKKPQIDSA
+46 

-62 RYLQARRDQ
+62 RYLQARREQ
-71 NLTDASKYLQNVLKK
+71 NLSDAAKYLQKVLDK
-86 DENSE
+86 DADNE
-91 IIEAEMLSTLTLQ
+91 IVEAEMLSTLTLQ
-104 GRLHEA
+104 GRLHDA

-119 RNGRLLLAMLVVV
+119 RDGKLLLAMLVVV

-144 LETLDAFPDQDV
+144 LKTLDAFPDQDV

-168 YVGAG
+168 YVGLN
-173 EKEKAL
+173 EREKAQN
-179 DALKPLDSEGTAAL
+179 ALEPLDSEGTAAL

-206 DEDETE
+206 NEDETE
-212 KQYKLLMEK
+212 KHYKLLMEK

-274 VGKDIP
+274 VGKNIP
-280 VMVPTA
+280 VIVPSA

-318 SLDGKLALAR
+318 SLDVKLALAR
-328 ELKGSLLESTGR
+328 ELKGTLLETTGR
-340 TEDAR
+340 LDDAR
-345 AFYESEKPTSE
+345 AFYESEKTTSE

-365 ARLLSRQEKY
+365 ARLLARQEKY
-375 DEAVKVLK
+375 DEAVAVLQ
-383 NLIKQKSESHLPYLD
+383 NLIKKKSESHLPYLD
-398 LGDVYMQAKR
+398 LGDTYMLAKR

-482 IGQAKEMLERALLK
+482 VEQAKEMLERALLK
-496 SSQDGFIA
+496 ASQSGSIA

-525 LAVALDAGSGVIND
+525 IAVALDAGSGVIND

-546 RSGRKREARFQWQKA
+546 RSGRKREARFQWRKA
-561 LDLNDDFAEGDRDRV
+561 LDLNDDFAAGDRDRV
-576 RLKIEKGLD
+576 RLKLDKGLD
-585 AVGDKISLT
+585 EVGDKISLT
-594 QEKRES
+594 QEKKDD
-600 APAAK
+600 APADAAAAK
-605 KAGKKN
+605 KPVKKN

>member
-1 MTVKSRI
+1 MTVKSRV

-13 SLVAACAPQGA
+13 SLIAACAPQGA

-31 EEKSVEKKA
+31 AKPEKTEQAKA
-40 SPAVSD
+40 PQTDSP
-46 EKKPQIDSA
+46 

-62 RYLQARRDQ
+62 RYLQARREQ
-71 NLTDASKYLQNVLKK
+71 NLSDAAKYLQKVLDK
-86 DENSE
+86 DADNE
-91 IIEAEMLSTLTLQ
+91 IVEAEMLSTLTLQ
-104 GRLHEA
+104 GRLHDA

-119 RNGRLLLAMLVVV
+119 RDGKLLLAMLVVV

-144 LETLDAFPDQDV
+144 LKTLDAFPDQDV

-168 YVGAG
+168 YVGLN
-173 EKEKAL
+173 EREKAQN
-179 DALKPLDSEGTAAL
+179 ALEPLDSEGTAAL

-206 DEDETE
+206 NEDETE
-212 KQYKLLMEK
+212 KHYKLLMEK

-274 VGKDIP
+274 VGKNIP
-280 VMVPTA
+280 VIVPSA

-318 SLDGKLALAR
+318 SLDVKLALAR
-328 ELKGSLLESTGR
+328 ELKGTLLETTGR
-340 TEDAR
+340 LDDAR
-345 AFYESEKPTSE
+345 AFYESEKTTSE

-365 ARLLSRQEKY
+365 ARLLARQEKY
-375 DEAVKVLK
+375 DEAAAVLQ
-383 NLIKQKSESHLPYLD
+383 NLIKKKLESHLPYLD
-398 LGDVYMQAKR
+398 LGDTYMLAKR

-482 IGQAKEMLERALLK
+482 VEQAKEMLERALLK
-496 SSQDGFIA
+496 ASQSGSIA

-525 LAVALDAGSGVIND
+525 IAVALDAGSGVIND

-546 RSGRKREARFQWQKA
+546 RSGRKREARFQWRKA
-561 LDLNDDFAEGDRDRV
+561 LDLNDDFAAGDRDRV
-576 RLKIEKGLD
+576 RLKLDKGLD

-594 QEKRES
+594 QEKKDD
-600 APAAK
+600 APADAAAAK
-605 KAGKKN
+605 KPVKKN

>member
-1 MTVKSRI
+1 MTVKSRV

-13 SLVAACAPQGA
+13 SLIAACAPQGA

-31 EEKSVEKKA
+31 AKPEKTEQAKA
-40 SPAVSD
+40 PQTDSP
-46 EKKPQIDSA
+46 

-62 RYLQARRDQ
+62 RYLQARREQ
-71 NLTDASKYLQNVLKK
+71 NLSDAAKYLQKVLDK
-86 DENSE
+86 DADNE
-91 IIEAEMLSTLTLQ
+91 IVEAEMLSTLTLQ
-104 GRLHEA
+104 GRLHDA

-119 RNGRLLLAMLVVV
+119 RDGKLLLAMLVVV

-144 LETLDAFPDQDV
+144 LKTLDAFPDQDV

-168 YVGAG
+168 YVGLN
-173 EKEKAL
+173 EREKAQN
-179 DALKPLDSEGTAAL
+179 ALEPLDSEGTAAL

-206 DEDETE
+206 NEDETE
-212 KQYKLLMEK
+212 KHYKLLMEK

-274 VGKDIP
+274 VGKNIP
-280 VMVPTA
+280 VIVPSA

-318 SLDGKLALAR
+318 SLDEKLALAR
-328 ELKGSLLESTGR
+328 ELKGTLLETTGR
-340 TEDAR
+340 LDDAR
-345 AFYESEKPTSE
+345 AFYEAEKTTSE

-365 ARLLSRQEKY
+365 ARLLARQEKY
-375 DEAVKVLK
+375 DEAVAVLQ
-383 NLIKQKSESHLPYLD
+383 NLIKKKSESHLPYLD
-398 LGDVYMQAKR
+398 LGDTYMLAKR

-482 IGQAKEMLERALLK
+482 VEQAKEMLERALLK
-496 SSQDGFIA
+496 ASQSGSIA

-525 LAVALDAGSGVIND
+525 IAVALDAGSGVIND

-546 RSGRKREARFQWQKA
+546 RSGRKREARFQWRKA
-561 LDLNDDFAEGDRDRV
+561 LDLNDDFAAGDRDRV
-576 RLKIEKGLD
+576 RLKLDKGLD

-594 QEKRES
+594 QEKKDD
-600 APAAK
+600 APADATAAK
-605 KAGKKN
+605 KPVKKN

>member
-1 MTVKSRI
+1 MTIKSRV

-13 SLVAACAPQGA
+13 SLIAACAPQGA

-31 EEKSVEKKA
+31 AKTEKTEQAKA
-40 SPAVSD
+40 PQTDSP
-46 EKKPQIDSA
+46 

-62 RYLQARRDQ
+62 RYLQARREQ
-71 NLTDASKYLQNVLKK
+71 NLSDAAKYLQKVLDK
-86 DENSE
+86 DADNE
-91 IIEAEMLSTLTLQ
+91 IVEAEMLSTLTLQ
-104 GRLHEA
+104 GRLHDA
-110 FPLAQKELK
+110 FPLARKELK
-119 RNGRLLLAMLVVV
+119 RDGKLLLAMLVVV

-144 LETLDAFPDQDV
+144 LKTLDAFPDQDV

-168 YVGAG
+168 YVGLD
-173 EKEKAL
+173 EREKAQN
-179 DALKPLDSEGTAAL
+179 ALEPLDSEGTAAL

-206 DEDETE
+206 NEDETE
-212 KQYKLLMEK
+212 KHYKLLMEK

-274 VGKDIP
+274 VGKNIP
-280 VMVPTA
+280 VIVPGA

-318 SLDGKLALAR
+318 SLDEKLALAR
-328 ELKGSLLESTGR
+328 ELKGTLLETTGR
-340 TEDAR
+340 LDDAR
-345 AFYESEKPTSE
+345 AFYESEKTTSE

-365 ARLLSRQEKY
+365 ARLLARQEKY
-375 DEAVKVLK
+375 DEAVAVLQ
-383 NLIKQKSESHLPYLD
+383 NLIKKKSESHLPYLD
-398 LGDVYMQAKR
+398 LGDTYMLAKR

-482 IGQAKEMLERALLK
+482 VEQAKEMLERALLK
-496 SSQDGFIA
+496 SSQSGAIA

-510 YYLTKEYDKAVTILE
+510 YYLTKEYDKSVAILE
-525 LAVALDAGSGVIND
+525 IAVALDAGSGVIND

-561 LDLNDDFAEGDRDRV
+561 LDLNDDFSAGDRDRV
-576 RLKIEKGLD
+576 RLKLDKGLD
-585 AVGDKISLT
+585 EVGDKISLT
-594 QEKRES
+594 QEKKDD
-600 APAAK
+600 APADATAAK
-605 KAGKKN
+605 KTVKN

>member
-1 MTVKSRI
+1 MTVKSRV

-13 SLVAACAPQGA
+13 SLIAACAPQGA

-31 EEKSVEKKA
+31 AKSEKTEQAKA
-40 SPAVSD
+40 PQTDSP
-46 EKKPQIDSA
+46 

-62 RYLQARRDQ
+62 RYLQARREQ
-71 NLTDASKYLQNVLKK
+71 NLSDAAKYLQKVLDK
-86 DENSE
+86 DADNE
-91 IIEAEMLSTLTLQ
+91 IVEAEMLSTLTLQ
-104 GRLHEA
+104 GRLHDA

-119 RNGRLLLAMLVVV
+119 RDGKLLLAMLVVV

-144 LETLDAFPDQDV
+144 LKTLDAFPDQDV

-168 YVGAG
+168 YVGLN
-173 EKEKAL
+173 EREKAQN
-179 DALKPLDSEGTAAL
+179 ALEPLDSEGTAAL

-206 DEDETE
+206 NEDETE
-212 KQYKLLMEK
+212 KHYKLLMEK

-274 VGKDIP
+274 VGKNIP
-280 VMVPTA
+280 VIVPSA

-318 SLDGKLALAR
+318 SLDEKLALAR
-328 ELKGSLLESTGR
+328 ELKGTLLETTGR
-340 TEDAR
+340 LDDAR
-345 AFYESEKPTSE
+345 AFYESEKTTSE

-365 ARLLSRQEKY
+365 ARLLARQEKY
-375 DEAVKVLK
+375 DEAVAVLQ
-383 NLIKQKSESHLPYLD
+383 NLIKKKSESHLPYLD
-398 LGDVYMQAKR
+398 LGDTYMLAKR

-482 IGQAKEMLERALLK
+482 VEQAKEMLERALLK
-496 SSQDGFIA
+496 ASQSGSIA

-525 LAVALDAGSGVIND
+525 IAVALDAGSGVIND

-546 RSGRKREARFQWQKA
+546 RSGRKREARFQWRKA
-561 LDLNDDFAEGDRDRV
+561 LDLNDDFAAGDRDRV
-576 RLKIEKGLD
+576 RLKLDKGLD
-585 AVGDKISLT
+585 EVGDKISLT
-594 QEKRES
+594 QEKKDD
-600 APAAK
+600 APADATAAK
-605 KAGKKN
+605 KPVKKN

>member
-1 MTVKSRI
+1 MTVKSRV

-13 SLVAACAPQGA
+13 SLIAACAPQGA

-31 EEKSVEKKA
+31 AKSEKTEQAKA
-40 SPAVSD
+40 PQTDSP
-46 EKKPQIDSA
+46 

-62 RYLQARRDQ
+62 RYLQARREQ
-71 NLTDASKYLQNVLKK
+71 NLSDAAKYLQKVLDK
-86 DENSE
+86 DADNE
-91 IIEAEMLSTLTLQ
+91 IVEAEMLSTLTLQ
-104 GRLHEA
+104 GRLHDA

-119 RNGRLLLAMLVVV
+119 RDGKLLLAMLVVV

-144 LETLDAFPDQDV
+144 LKTLDAFPDQDV

-168 YVGAG
+168 YVGLN
-173 EKEKAL
+173 EREKAQN
-179 DALKPLDSEGTAAL
+179 ALEPLDSEGTAAL

-206 DEDETE
+206 NEDETE
-212 KQYKLLMEK
+212 KHYKLLMEK

-274 VGKDIP
+274 VGKNIP
-280 VMVPTA
+280 VIVPSA

-318 SLDGKLALAR
+318 SLDEKLALAR
-328 ELKGSLLESTGR
+328 ELKGTLLETTGR
-340 TEDAR
+340 LDDAR
-345 AFYESEKPTSE
+345 AFYESEKTTSE

-365 ARLLSRQEKY
+365 ARLLARQEKY
-375 DEAVKVLK
+375 DEAVAVLQ
-383 NLIKQKSESHLPYLD
+383 NLIKKKSESHLPYLD
-398 LGDVYMQAKR
+398 LGDTYMLAKR

-482 IGQAKEMLERALLK
+482 VEQAKEMLERALLK
-496 SSQDGFIA
+496 ASQSGSIA

-525 LAVALDAGSGVIND
+525 IAVALDAGSGVIND

-546 RSGRKREARFQWQKA
+546 RSGRKREARFQWRKA
-561 LDLNDDFAEGDRDRV
+561 LDLNDDFAAGDRDRV
-576 RLKIEKGLD
+576 HLKLDKGLD
-585 AVGDKISLT
+585 EVGDKISLT
-594 QEKRES
+594 QEKKDD
-600 APAAK
+600 APANATAAK
-605 KAGKKN
+605 KPVKKN

>member
-1 MTVKSRI
+1 MTVKSRV

-13 SLVAACAPQGA
+13 SLIAACAPQGA

-31 EEKSVEKKA
+31 AKPEKTEQAKA
-40 SPAVSD
+40 PQTDSP
-46 EKKPQIDSA
+46 

-62 RYLQARRDQ
+62 RYLQARREQ
-71 NLTDASKYLQNVLKK
+71 NLSDAAKYLQKVLDK
-86 DENSE
+86 DADNE
-91 IIEAEMLSTLTLQ
+91 IVEAEMLSTLTLQ
-104 GRLHEA
+104 GRLHDA

-119 RNGRLLLAMLVVV
+119 RDGKLLLAMLVVV

-144 LETLDAFPDQDV
+144 LKTLDAFPDQDV

-168 YVGAG
+168 YVGLN
-173 EKEKAL
+173 EREKAQN
-179 DALKPLDSEGTAAL
+179 ALEPLDSEGTAAL

-206 DEDETE
+206 NEDETE
-212 KQYKLLMEK
+212 KHYKLLMEK

-274 VGKDIP
+274 VGKNIP
-280 VMVPTA
+280 VIVPSA

-318 SLDGKLALAR
+318 SLDEKLALAR
-328 ELKGSLLESTGR
+328 ELKGTLLETTGR
-340 TEDAR
+340 LDDAR
-345 AFYESEKPTSE
+345 AFYESEKTTSE

-365 ARLLSRQEKY
+365 ARLLARQEKY
-375 DEAVKVLK
+375 DEAVAVLQ
-383 NLIKQKSESHLPYLD
+383 NLIKKKSESHLPYLD
-398 LGDVYMQAKR
+398 LGDTYMLAKR

-419 LDKISGT
+419 LDKIFGT

-482 IGQAKEMLERALLK
+482 VEQAKEMLERALLK
-496 SSQDGFIA
+496 ASQSGSIA

-525 LAVALDAGSGVIND
+525 IAVALDAGSGVIND

-561 LDLNDDFAEGDRDRV
+561 LDLNDDFSAGDRDRV
-576 RLKIEKGLD
+576 RLKLDKGLD

-594 QEKRES
+594 QEKKDD
-600 APAAK
+600 APADATAAK
-605 KAGKKN
+605 KPVKKN